1 MCLKVDSRPETQ
13 VQHLSDCEDVMK
25 EFREGET
32 ENALSVSGLTSVAA
46 LCAPAL
52 EEGREGPQ
60 PVKATSTNCVIDH
73 SSGQ

>member
-1 MCLKVDSRPETQ
+1 M
-13 VQHLSDCEDVMK
+13 
-25 EFREGET
+25 
-32 ENALSVSGLTSVAA
+32 ENALSVSGLTFVAA